1 MSSLGQNLGL
11 SPDIIEE
18 LRNTSARYPEVDELV
33 IFGSRARDET
43 RPGSDIDL
51 AILGPK
57 LDEGRFA
64 ELWNDLEELPI
75 AFKMDI
81 IHFDQLKDNNLKK
94 QIRRDGVVIYRNS
107 RDD

>member
-1 MSSLGQNLGL
+1 MSTLDQNLGL
-11 SPDIIEE
+11 SPEIIEA

-33 IFGSRARDET
+33 IFGSRARDEA

-81 IHFDQLKDNNLKK
+81 IHFDRLMDDNLKK
-94 QIRRDGVVIYRNS
+94 QIQRDGKVIYR
-107 RDD
+107 RKGVG

>member
-1 MSSLGQNLGL
+1 MSSLGQKLGL
-11 SPDIIEE
+11 SPEIIEA